1 MATESKRLNTRIL
14 LKYDSYENW
23 TTNNPSLLK
32 GEMAIAVIDVSD
44 NTQTHSGQAVPQ
56 LLVKVGNGLEGEAG
70 KYNSLPFVSGLA
82 ADVHSWAKAANKPT
96 YGINEISGAKEY
108 QIVKAKKTVD
118 GAEVDD
124 EFKYILQARKAQ
136 SSDAWTDVSTIDMA
150 KIETR
155 IAAIE
160 GRVTTAEGKIT
171 TLEGTV
177 GDSTKGLVKDVADLK
192 AAVGENGSVADA
204 ITEAINT
211 LDTPEGGVSQAAG
224 ADGLA
229 LNIKQENGI
238 ITEIS
243 GSIAAETYD
252 AYGSAKAAVEALD
265 ATVSQTAGTDGL
277 AIEITQVDGKLTG
290 VTASIAAETY
300 DAYGAAS
307 AAVNALDMA
316 TAVEGTQEGTVVKF
330 IDKVNQTNGLVEAEL
345 GELVFNSAYNA
356 ETNKAATMA
365 DVTGAVA
372 DLNGAMHFEGFTT
385 TDPDTGI
392 TIEGKPDYVAAAG
405 DVVIYNTVEYVY
417 DGSKWQKLGEEGALG
432 AAIAALD
439 SEVSIEDEAGTNP
452 LNITVTQENGV
463 LTSVTGSID
472 DVFDAKGTAADL
484 IEELDSEVNIVDSD
498 DSNPLNITIT
508 QENGVLTGVTGSIDD
523 VFDAKGAAENALK
536 TLNLNEVSGTQTGTD
551 IKFINKVSQSNGVVA
566 AEVGTLTFNTAIS
579 AENKAATMADIKNAE
594 DAVDNK
600 YAQRITDAEAAITK
614 LNGADTL
621 EGSVAYT
628 VKTTIE
634 GLDKADTAVEGQFVT
649 SVSEENGVITVA
661 RGAVNVKDLEQTVD
675 TYVVFD
681 CGSSSVNI

>member
-1 MATESKRLNTRIL
+1 MAVENKRLNTRIL
-14 LKYDSYENW
+14 LKYDTYENW
-23 TTNNPSLLK
+23 STNNPNLLK

-44 NTQTHSGQAVPQ
+44 NTQTHSGQAIPQ
-56 LLVKVGNGLEGEAG
+56 LLVKVGNGLEGDAG
-70 KYNSLPFVSGLA
+70 KYNSLPFISGLA

-108 QIVKAKKTVD
+108 QVVKAKKTVD
-118 GAEVDD
+118 GTEVDD

-150 KIETR
+150 KIEAR

-192 AAVGENGSVADA
+192 ALMGEDGEGSVSDKITDA
-204 ITEAINT
+204 ING
-211 LDTPEGGVSQAAG
+211 LDSTKSQAAG

-229 LNIKQENGI
+229 LEVVQENGV
-238 ITEIS
+238 ITSIS

-316 TAVEGTQEGTVVKF
+316 VAVEGTQEGTVVKF

-356 ETNKAATMA
+356 ESNKAATMSDITDTLA
-365 DVTGAVA
+365 N
-372 DLNGAMHFEGFTT
+372 LNGAMRFKGVKDSVPTDNSDYISGDVIIVGTKEHVFDGTNWVELGDETT
-385 TDPDTGI
+385 AGTLIAGI
-392 TIEGKPDYVAAAG
+392 TGSSTGSAA
-405 DVVIYNTVEYVY
+405 
-417 DGSKWQKLGEEGALG
+417 K
-432 AAIAALD
+432 
-439 SEVSIEDEAGTNP
+439 
-452 LNITVTQENGV
+452 TVT
-463 LTSVTGSID
+463 
-472 DVFDAKGTAADL
+472 AH
-484 IEELDSEVNIVDSD
+484 
-498 DSNPLNITIT
+498 T
-508 QENGVLTGVTGSIDD
+508 Q
-523 VFDAKGAAENALK
+523 A
-536 TLNLNEVSGTQTGTD
+536 
-551 IKFINKVSQSNGVVA
+551 NGVVTLTYSDIAIEEGQVAGLTNKLATMQGEIDAEEERAAA
-566 AEVGTLTFNTAIS
+566 AEKANADAIKLINGNDTGSSMREVAEDVASAGLEGLTNANIQTLAQDETALVVSQNNGAVAVTKQKIQIAES
-579 AENKAATMADIKNAE
+579 QVTGLTDALALKATEADLTLAENRIKANE
-594 DAVDNK
+594 DAI
-600 YAQRITDAEAAITK
+600 AK
-614 LNGADTL
+614 LNDADTV
-621 EGSVAYT
+621 EGSVAYS
-628 VKTTIE
+628 VKTAIE

-661 RGAVNVKDLEQTVD
+661 RGAVNVKDLEQTAD

-681 CGSSSVNI
+681 CGSSSVNV

>member
-23 TTNNPSLLK
+23 STNNPNLLK

-44 NTQTHSGQAVPQ
+44 NTQTHTGQVVPQ
-56 LLVKVGNGLEGEAG
+56 LLVKVGNGLEGDAG
-70 KYNSLPFVSGLA
+70 KYNSLPFISGLA
-82 ADVHSWAKAANKPT
+82 ADVHSWAKAASKPS
-96 YGINEISGAKEY
+96 YVISEISGAKEY
-108 QIVKAKKTVD
+108 QTIQ
-118 GAEVDD
+118 GAD
-124 EFKYILQARKAQ
+124 EYTWILQARKAG
-136 SSDAWTDVSTIDMA
+136 SSDAWENVSTIDLA
-150 KIETR
+150 KISTR
-155 IAAIE
+155 IKAVE
-160 GRVTTAEGKIT
+160 DRMTTAEGDIDK
-171 TLEGTV
+171 LEGTV

-192 AAVGENGSVADA
+192 AAVGEGGSVTDA
-204 ITEAINT
+204 ITNAING

-229 LNIKQENGI
+229 LNVVQENGV
-238 ITEIS
+238 ITSIS

-252 AYGSAKAAVEALD
+252 KFNAAKEAVEALD

-307 AAVNALDMA
+307 AAVEALDMA
-316 TAVEGTQEGTVVKF
+316 AAVEGTQEGTVIKF

-356 ETNKAATMA
+356 ENNKAATMA

-405 DVVIYNTVEYVY
+405 DVVIYNTIEYVY

-432 AAIAALD
+432 TAIAGITGSSTGSA
-439 SEVSIEDEAGTNP
+439 AK
-452 LNITVTQENGV
+452 TVT
-463 LTSVTGSID
+463 
-472 DVFDAKGTAADL
+472 AH
-484 IEELDSEVNIVDSD
+484 
-498 DSNPLNITIT
+498 
-508 QENGVLTGVTGSIDD
+508 
-523 VFDAKGAAENALK
+523 
-536 TLNLNEVSGTQTGTD
+536 TQT
-551 IKFINKVSQSNGVVA
+551 NGVVTLTYSDIAIEEGQVAGLTKKLSDMQGEIDAEEERAAA
-566 AEVGTLTFNTAIS
+566 AEKVNTDAIKLIIGTDTGKSMREVAERVAGGLTNANIQTLGQDETAHVVSQDNGAVAVTKQKIQIAES
-579 AENKAATMADIKNAE
+579 QVTGLTDALALKATEADLTVAENRIKANE
-594 DAVDNK
+594 DNIA
-600 YAQRITDAEAAITK
+600 K

-621 EGSVAYT
+621 EGSVAYSI
-628 VKTTIE
+628 KTAIE

-681 CGSSSVNI
+681 CGSSSINI